1 MSLLKKAL
9 AGVCSL
15 MIAASAFTAFAVV
28 ASADE
33 VKPVLYPVVTVD
45 EAAKTAKVEV
55 YVEGLPTVTP
65 DDDPTFVQSLAMQ
78 VDVSS
83 YSNTS
88 IAGLTGKKLNTWKKA
103 HYTGFD
109 ATVAG
114 INSSTANPGYL
125 SVLGSYTGGS
135 AMVASGTAAVK
146 AKMLICTIADIDL
159 TDDALKNGFTVNIA
173 NDETNF
179 VNIVLNNEYF
189 GTSDAYEI
197 PYKQGNGAD
206 TLTVN
211 SASWKPATP
220 EEPKPDYVYD
230 EKNPSAT
237 NWKAA
242 DTDVAPSVYEG
253 TDGSK
258 AVGAKATVNPGSDKN
273 TYTGLVWK
281 VKSADGAKTYTYT
294 QGVNITG
301 AADFV
306 YGIVINGAT
315 EGDVDLNSFGV
326 AVK

>member
-114 INSSTANPGYL
+114 INSSTTNPGYL

-135 AMVASGTAAVK
+135 AMAASGTAGVK

-159 TDDALKNGFTVNIA
+159 TDDALKNGFTVKIA
-173 NDETNF
+173 NDGTNF
-179 VNIVLNNEYF
+179 ANIVLNNEYF
-189 GTSDAYEI
+189 GTSDAYEM
-197 PYKQGNGAD
+197 PYQSGNGFD
-206 TLTVN
+206 TMTVN
-211 SASWKPATP
+211 SASWKPETT
-220 EEPKPDYVYD
+220 EDPKPDYVYD
-230 EKNPSAT
+230 EKEPSAT
-237 NWKAA
+237 KWKAA
-242 DTDVAPSVYEG
+242 DTDIAPKVYEG

-281 VKSADGAKTYTYT
+281 VVKKADNKAYTYT
-294 QGVNITG
+294 QDINITG

-306 YGIVINGAT
+306 YGLVIDGAT
-315 EGDVDLNSFGV
+315 EDDVDLNSFGV

>member
-281 VKSADGAKTYTYT
+281 VVKKADNQAYTYT
-294 QGVNITG
+294 QNINITG

-306 YGIVINGAT
+306 YGIVINDAT
-315 EGDVDLNSFGV
+315 ENDVDLNSFGV